1 MNVKHLTAYMK
12 DHFAG
17 SVAAVELLN
26 HLVSSHRGKR
36 HEQFFVRLRE
46 EVREDQEVLHRLLQD
61 LDASGGALRNTT
73 AFVSEKLARIKLM
86 LEDPAGGQLARF
98 EKLEALALGIEGK
111 RALWHALLAV
121 AEEIPA
127 LGKVDFAKL
136 DQRADDQRKRVEA
149 RRLEAAREA
158 FVPAKTN

>member
-1 MNVKHLTAYMK
+1 MK